1 MANTKK
7 LRFLAARG
15 YNGAIIA
22 RGALVDVTEPW
33 ASRFIADGTAV
44 EEASKAKADEP
55 KKAAA
60 DTKAD
65 AKPKPAPKGKK
76 KHG

>member
-1 MANTKK
+1 MPETRK
-7 LRFLAARG
+7 LRFQLPRG

-22 RGALVDVTEPW
+22 RGALIDVAEPW

-44 EEASKAKADEP
+44 EESNAGKPKPEAKTADSSP
-55 KKAAA
+55 AK
-60 DTKAD
+60 

-76 KHG
+76 KNG